1 MKKSL
6 YILFFWK
13 PVSRKYAKSHL
24 RLALPLL
31 LFASLTIAGCWPARL
46 LVHNIGESIT
56 GEPEKIRK
64 FSNPVHDS
72 VKVSVL
78 MIGHSATLVQI
89 YDKVIMFDPFFN
101 KRFGGVL
108 MRRTEP
114 GLRIDSLKQ
123 LDVIFV
129 SHSHMDHLSYSSL
142 DMLTEKFPNS
152 KIVFPEGTE
161 NYLPDYK
168 VSMIRVNKAD
178 TRFRNFI
185 GRPVYVSGMKVTPVF
200 AYHNGGRYGFD
211 TYTWREE
218 GATGF
223 IVEYKDVTFY
233 YAGDTG
239 YHDTAF
245 KQIGEK
251 FDIGVSLIPIGP
263 CRNCDSTGFWH
274 HTSSIEALELFKDIK
289 AEYMIPVHYGTVK
302 YFTDEN
308 KPLYV
313 LNELVDSLTAY
324 KPLKDKIIALKPGE
338 QKIWKE
344 TGVTVEEPQ

>member
-1 MKKSL
+1 
-6 YILFFWK
+6 
-13 PVSRKYAKSHL
+13 
-24 RLALPLL
+24 
-31 LFASLTIAGCWPARL
+31 
-46 LVHNIGESIT
+46 
-56 GEPEKIRK
+56 
-64 FSNPVHDS
+64 
-72 VKVSVL
+72 
-78 MIGHSATLVQI
+78 
-89 YDKVIMFDPFFN
+89 
-101 KRFGGVL
+101 
-108 MRRTEP
+108 
-114 GLRIDSLKQ
+114 
-123 LDVIFV
+123 
-129 SHSHMDHLSYSSL
+129 
-142 DMLTEKFPNS
+142 
-152 KIVFPEGTE
+152 
-161 NYLPDYK
+161 
-168 VSMIRVNKAD
+168 MIRVNKAD

-223 IVEYKDVTFY
+223 IIEYKDVTFY

-274 HTSSIEALELFKDIK
+274 HTSSIEALELLKDIK
-289 AEYMIPVHYGTVK
+289 ADYMIPVHYGTVK

-308 KPLYV
+308 RPLQV

-324 KPLKDKIIALKPGE
+324 KPYKEKIVALKPGE
-338 QKIWKE
+338 QKVWKQ
-344 TGVTVEEPQ
+344 TGVTVKETQ